1 MLMICCFLLSPVFRC
16 SHDDEQ
22 NTQVEKNIKF
32 DLSTDNVNRVICSV
46 STLKKQNKKT
56 VYALIFR

>member
-1 MLMICCFLLSPVFRC
+1 MLMICCFLLSLVFRC